1 MRPSSRRWS
10 MLEQLYGTIAMRAA
24 APGVVRDGVGVEKA
38 GGCKG
43 GGGETR
49 WGDEGTDLQDGNR
62 KEYPPHPHPPI
73 LWVVGQRGQ
82 GGLTRRPHSNEYAT
96 RPRCGHFRNHVH

>member
-1 MRPSSRRWS
+1 

-43 GGGETR
+43 GGSETR

-62 KEYPPHPHPPI
+62 KEYPPTPTPRFYAS
-73 LWVVGQRGQ
+73 WGK
-82 GGLTRRPHSNEYAT
+82 GGKA
-96 RPRCGHFRNHVH
+96 G